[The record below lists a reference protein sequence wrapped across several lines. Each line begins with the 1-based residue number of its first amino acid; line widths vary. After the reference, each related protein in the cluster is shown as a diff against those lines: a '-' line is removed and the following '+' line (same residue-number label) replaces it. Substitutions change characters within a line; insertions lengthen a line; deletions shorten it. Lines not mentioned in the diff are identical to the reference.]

1 MQNKT
6 KDISKINKEN
16 LYTIEENNLIKKY
29 EKTPIYCDIYTLG
42 NVKVV
47 LTDFGC
53 EFLKLRNFTQN
64 IQFDN
69 IKIIIGL
76 ISGIFSITITYM
88 SMIYKWASISLYIK
102 LMVIGY
108 YIINS
113 LWYLIDYFEDGKF
126 IFFDGTTYL
135 KVKIGLDIHGIYT
148 ITYNNKNYKINAFD
162 IIYENGKLDIPIIIK
177 ELNKIFY

>member
-6 KDISKINKEN
+6 KNTSETNKEES
-16 LYTIEENNLIKKY
+16 YTVKENNLIKKY
-29 EKTPIYCDIYTLG
+29 EKTPIYCDIYVLG

-47 LTDFGC
+47 LTDFVC

-64 IQFDN
+64 IQLDN

-76 ISGIFSITITYM
+76 ISGLFSITITYM
-88 SMIYKWASISLYIK
+88 SMMCKWTSISLYIK

-113 LWYLIDYFEDGKF
+113 FWYIIDYFEDGRF
-126 IFFDGTTYL
+126 VFFDGTRYL
-135 KVKIGLDIHGIYT
+135 KMKIDLDVHGIYT
-148 ITYNNKNYKINAFD
+148 ITYNNKKHKINAFD